1 MLVESVRYCFFCSL
15 FSLHVSLSPS
25 PSCCPLTM
33 SSNKRHS
40 FNPFSRL
47 ERKHFT
53 TITVYD
59 DPRIGQVWEIIDAH
73 KVPREAVSDENIA
86 TALQSKYSGGSVEKN
101 AELLLYF
108 YDAMTGTIVPVTTKA
123 NDSDEASEVYYS
135 EIQGADNRNSV
146 SCYLDSLIFSMFA
159 RLESF
164 EPMLKST
171 DDQVSK
177 PGDLVVFLR
186 LYVNL
191 LRSGKLITTDITQ
204 LLLTAIKKAGWH
216 SNCAERQQDCCDLFE
231 FISDYLE
238 MPMITLK
245 MDIAHEGK
253 EDKKDDHRLINE
265 RLLLVSV
272 PSTEDN
278 SQPILLEE
286 CLENYFANSISVSRQ
301 IERRRTLEN
310 HENPLIRNR
319 KFSVSIHTQ
328 EITGSNVPFDQVSSS
343 DENPLPRI
351 VVHDD
356 VSDSKD
362 TPPPYSA
369 GNVSQPHSIEKRA
382 TPLWN
387 KKMEINLPAWMFLQL
402 VPFYTNRAASEQS
415 GVPIPSAASRFAN
428 TRPVVGICLKRSEWS
443 ASNKSTLNNR
453 EVIVPQVIHFPSFV
467 ADDGEE
473 DGDSKSVKYVLVLE
487 SAIFHR
493 GTSTDSGHFI
503 SMARE
508 NCEIGYHNNKS
519 HYHKHEDGDE
529 EHSAR
534 WILFDDL
541 LPAGE
546 KVKEVNFDKV
556 LHEEKPYILFYRLV
570 TFDDYQNES
579 LRHKSFN
586 ESHTSLLTVTSTSEE
601 SDAPVSSSTPFS
613 KPYKLSPSF
622 MRRVKSRPPSE
633 PPSRSSSPIRHSLDE
648 TMRRFKF
655 GDAEI
660 SSRRRV
666 FKKKTSHM
674 DNEYRDE
681 KCVVQ

>member
-1 MLVESVRYCFFCSL
+1 
-15 FSLHVSLSPS
+15 
-25 PSCCPLTM
+25 M

-40 FNPFSRL
+40 FNLFSRL
-47 ERKHFT
+47 ERKHVAS
-53 TITVYD
+53 ITVYD
-59 DPRIGQVWEIIDAH
+59 DPRIAQVWEILDVH
-73 KVPREAVSDENIA
+73 KVPHEAVSDENIA
-86 TALQSKYSGGSVEKN
+86 TVLQSKYSGGQVEKTV
-101 AELLLYF
+101 ELLLCF
-108 YDAMTGTIVPVTTKA
+108 YDAMNGTIVPVTTKPT
-123 NDSDEASEVYYS
+123 DSDEASNVYYS

-164 EPMLKST
+164 EPMLKCT
-171 DDQVSK
+171 DDDKLSK
-177 PGDLVVFLR
+177 RGDLVVFLR

-216 SNCAERQQDCCDLFE
+216 SNCAEKQQDCCDLFE
-231 FISDYLE
+231 FIADYLE

-253 EDKKDDHRLINE
+253 EEKKDDHRLINE

-272 PSTEDN
+272 PSADDD

-319 KFSVSIHTQ
+319 KFSVSIHAQ
-328 EITGSNVPFDQVSSS
+328 ELSSS
-343 DENPLPRI
+343 TVSLDQLSLSDEKPLPKI

-356 VSDSKD
+356 VSDPKD
-362 TPPPYSA
+362 APPPYSA
-369 GNVSQPHSIEKRA
+369 ASVSRPYPTEKRA
-382 TPLWN
+382 TALWN

-402 VPFYTNRAASEQS
+402 VPFYTNRVASEQS
-415 GVPIPSAASRFAN
+415 GIPIPAAASQFAN
-428 TRPVVGICLKRSEWS
+428 TRPVLGICLKRSEWS
-443 ASNKSTLNNR
+443 ASNQSTLNNR

-467 ADDGEE
+467 ADDSDD
-473 DGDSKSVKYVLVLE
+473 DGDSKSFKYVLVLE

-508 NCEIGYHNNKS
+508 NCEIGYHHDKS
-519 HYHKHEDGDE
+519 HHHKHEDGDD
-529 EHSAR
+529 EHPAR

-546 KVKEVNFDKV
+546 KVKEVDFDKV

-579 LRHKSFN
+579 LRHKSFG
-586 ESHTSLLTVTSTSEE
+586 ESHASLLTTK
-601 SDAPVSSSTPFS
+601 STPEDTDVRAS
-613 KPYKLSPSF
+613 GLTPSVKPYKISPSF

-655 GDAEI
+655 GDAEP

-666 FKKKTSHM
+666 FKKKTLHIN
-674 DNEYRDE
+674 NEYRDE